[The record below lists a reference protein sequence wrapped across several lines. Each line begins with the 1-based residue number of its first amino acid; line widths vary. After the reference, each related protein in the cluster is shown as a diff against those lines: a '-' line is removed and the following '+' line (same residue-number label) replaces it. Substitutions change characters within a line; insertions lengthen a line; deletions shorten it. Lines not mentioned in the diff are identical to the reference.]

1 MEDYFFVFI
10 VIFCWKL
17 SIWKDNLISQSLQ
30 AGSGWK
36 KVFIKSAQHEDLKS
50 SHAFSGH
57 VSSLLSVCIFSNFS
71 MYKSAFKWFLF
82 PKHLTSISSW
92 GLRCFLYFSVPN
104 IILTDVY
111 SCADF
116 LQFSCIIASTT
127 AFCSLWLDI
136 QTMLPL
142 FLSEPGVQWF
152 INQFLRQPADS
163 PKCLILKLEY
173 SCFIKLC

>member
-92 GLRCFLYFSVPN
+92 GLRCFLYFSVPISYWQVSTAVQTSYN
-104 IILTDVY
+104 FPVSLHPPLPSAAYDWISKLCCHY
-111 SCADF
+111 SC
-116 LQFSCIIASTT
+116 L
-127 AFCSLWLDI
+127 SLESSDL
-136 QTMLPL
+136 
-142 FLSEPGVQWF
+142 
-152 INQFLRQPADS
+152 
-163 PKCLILKLEY
+163 
-173 SCFIKLC
+173 